1 MLSDHKKYNLF
12 DYMVFEKIKLSK
24 SYKKVNVMHNEAC
37 FFHVMAG
44 SSLSQSAVET
54 FSLSSKESVLMKCGT
69 YISKMHYPKTNDE
82 FEAFAVHF
90 HPEVL
95 KKIYSN
101 DLPSFLKNP
110 SQQNDLAITKVN
122 STILIEKYI
131 QSFLFYF
138 EHPELVT
145 EDLLILKLKE
155 LILLLYKTND
165 APNIHKVLSSLFSPT
180 SYSLKQIIES
190 HIYSDISTSDLAQL
204 CHMSLSSFK
213 REFKKTFNSSP
224 AAFIRYKKLERSKEL
239 LMISDERIGDIAFQC
254 GFNDIAHF
262 SKLFHLE
269 FKQSPSE
276 YRLNRMNKPLN

>member
-1 MLSDHKKYNLF
+1 
-12 DYMVFEKIKLSK
+12 
-24 SYKKVNVMHNEAC
+24 MHNEAC